1 MTEAVGPRSLE
12 LFFIDGRPDGM
23 LTAEVFNWTGHVLL
37 APRTRLPAALAR
49 AEARFTGVYLLLGE
63 KDGEPC
69 AYIGEAEDMA
79 DRIRRHD
86 LDRDW
91 WTQVAFVTTAANAL
105 NKAHVRYLEARLI
118 EEAHRA
124 ARARLDNANQPGR
137 PGLSEAARANME
149 AFLAYLMMVLPAI
162 RVDLFESQR
171 RPANEAAR
179 PATAAAPRRAET
191 VVFELESRKH
201 GLSATAQLIDGEFV
215 VQKGS
220 RARRAWAGREARPV
234 TYAALHAELLRSGVL
249 LPDGETCVFA
259 DNYAFASPSAASAVV
274 LGRSSN
280 GTLEWREAATGRIYK
295 DWEAAQLAPTE
306 GAAA

>member
-79 DRIRRHD
+79 DRIRNHD
-86 LDRDW
+86 LNKDW

-118 EEAHRA
+118 AEARKAGRA
-124 ARARLDNANQPGR
+124 GLDNQTSPTL

-149 AFLAYLMMVLPAI
+149 AFLAYLTMVLPAI
-162 RVDLFESQR
+162 RVDFLESQR
-171 RPANEAAR
+171 RPARDMAKPSA
-179 PATAAAPRRAET
+179 PSGQPHTAP
-191 VVFELESRKH
+191 VLFELDSRKH
-201 GLSATAQLIDGEFV
+201 GIKASAHLVNGEFV
-215 VQKGS
+215 VQTGS
-220 RARRAWAGREARPV
+220 LARLEWASRWTGSN
-234 TYAALHAELLRSGVL
+234 TYAALHGELVRSGVL
-249 LPDGETCVFA
+249 VPEGGHCRFA
-259 DNYAFASPSAASAVV
+259 ESYAFSSPSAAASVV
-274 LGRSSN
+274 NGRPSN
-280 GTLEWREAATGRIYK
+280 GTTDWRVAGSGQTYK
-295 DWEAAQLAPTE
+295 DWEAAQVAPTE
-306 GAAA
+306 GAPA

>member
-49 AEARFTGVYLLLGE
+49 PEARFTGVYLLLGE
-63 KDGEPC
+63 AEGEPL

-79 DRIRRHD
+79 ERIRTHD
-86 LDRDW
+86 LTRDW

-118 EEAHRA
+118 AEARKA
-124 ARARLDNANQPGR
+124 ARARLDYHTAR
-137 PGLSEAARANME
+137 ALPGLSEAARASME

-162 RVDLFESQR
+162 RVDLFATGR
-171 RPANEAAR
+171 RPE
-179 PATAAAPRRAET
+179 AAAPRPAAAPAPAGPIA
-191 VVFELESRKH
+191 VFEIESRKH
-201 GLSATAQLIDGEFV
+201 GLTATAYRIGGEFV

-220 RARRAWAGREARPV
+220 RARLTWAGREARPV
-234 TYAALHAELLRSGVL
+234 AYAATHAELLRAGIL
-249 LPDGETCVFA
+249 QPDGATYVFA
-259 DNYAFASPSAASAVV
+259 DSYAFPSPSAASAVV

-280 GTLEWREAATGRIYK
+280 GTLEWREAGTGRSYK
-295 DWEAAQLAPTE
+295 DWEAAQLAP
-306 GAAA
+306 AAEVPA